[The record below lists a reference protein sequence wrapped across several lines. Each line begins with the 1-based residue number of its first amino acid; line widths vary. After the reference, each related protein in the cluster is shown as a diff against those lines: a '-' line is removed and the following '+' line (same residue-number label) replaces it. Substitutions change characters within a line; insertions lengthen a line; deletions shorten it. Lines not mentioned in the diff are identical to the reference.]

1 MTVNGHDPDNIGLP
15 DAADERTAVDLS
27 RHQTQENVGST
38 ARDHL
43 ANERTFL
50 AWVRTALAVVGLGVL
65 LGKLVETE
73 GLAAEI
79 IGLAMVA
86 FGAAMLVY
94 SVARYERVTS
104 LLNVQ
109 QFAAARVGPLLLA
122 ALGLAVAIG
131 SAILLLV

>member
-1 MTVNGHDPDNIGLP
+1 MIPISSGGQLP
-15 DAADERTAVDLS
+15 ADERAAVDLS
-27 RHQTQENVGST
+27 RHQPQENVGST

-104 LLNVQ
+104 LLDVH
-109 QFAAARVGPLLLA
+109 QFAAARLGPLLLA
-122 ALGLAVAIG
+122 VLGMAVAIG

>member
-1 MTVNGHDPDNIGLP
+1 MNGHDPDNIGLP
-15 DAADERTAVDLS
+15 DTADGRIAVDFS
-27 RHQTQENVGST
+27 RHEPQDNVGST